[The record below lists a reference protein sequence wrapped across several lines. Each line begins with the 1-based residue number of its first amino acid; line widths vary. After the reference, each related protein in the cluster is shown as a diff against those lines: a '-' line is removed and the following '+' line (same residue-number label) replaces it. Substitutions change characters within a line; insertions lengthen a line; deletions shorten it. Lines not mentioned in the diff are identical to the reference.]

1 MKNRGK
7 LLRAFFQLFLSYALS
22 VLTVMCFLDGF
33 GLVFSPVMLCLVSF
47 IFICLVFGFFFV
59 SPMRKN
65 RKTRIFILLIIL
77 LSVLLYLLLFF
88 KQILFGFTSIID
100 EVRRAFT
107 QYYGGI
113 FRGKATGAP
122 DASQVT
128 FAGIFMV
135 ILESIPICYVI
146 RRGGYRWIML
156 VSGLSVAMLPFLAG
170 LIMGNGYLLFYIICL
185 FPVFTTGGINRKKR
199 ILRTSLQML
208 VFGVT
213 VLCLLLAVAI
223 CPRSWYDSK
232 FNAEE
237 TKQKIQESTYKIE
250 SQLFR
255 KIFHSMED
263 SASYAG
269 GLNKGELG
277 WVDEIKYSNKS
288 ALEIT
293 VPEEVKESKCYSMFF
308 RSYVG
313 EAYESNRF
321 SALGRGGK
329 LEKSRLDKKYG
340 RDTGE
345 LISVDAPD
353 WWAKGTVSIKNIWAG
368 EDYFAPYACDEEVGY
383 DRDGNIKYGKGTK
396 DNNQYSISCYY
407 QVNDR
412 MNNILDAGGNDDSV
426 YGFDD
431 GSTVRAVVNLI
442 DGFPVYGYEDMDRV
456 SGRLYHNKPELN
468 RGTVLREIE
477 MEYRDFAY
485 KYDLMIPQNICD
497 RTVKAFQ
504 GLDDFGENPVRKAYS
519 EGNYDIYKHE
529 EKMSLKQISYYIG
542 RIKGYLDEKTEYSLK
557 PGHLPVG
564 EDFTEYFLFQGKEG
578 YCTYYAA
585 TATIAF
591 RSLGIPARYVE
602 GFKASKQDIDNA
614 RNNGDGTYSFILKDV
629 NAHAW
634 VEIYIDGYGWHP
646 VEVTPGYEQNSNAE
660 SIEGMLESKPSP
672 GSTNGTEGQIGL
684 GEDEDK
690 PEEFEPDEDE
700 PDEYD
705 PYSFGSPSPA
715 PEDASPVG
723 TKTGITILI
732 CILTAVLL
740 AAAGLV
746 MLGLRRMKIR
756 KKLNNP
762 VLAKRALYLYCALE
776 KELIKKAH
784 INSISELLDKT
795 VGEIK
800 LKDSGQDLSGELSEI
815 QRIGEKACFSG
826 KDISKEEW
834 ARIRELC
841 GEVKKVLDNP
851 GKLL

>member
-7 LLRAFFQLFLSYALS
+7 LLRAFFQLFLSCALS

-33 GLVFSPVMLCLVSF
+33 GLVFSPVMLCLASF
-47 IFICLVFGFFFV
+47 IFICLIFGFFFV

-77 LSVLLYLLLFF
+77 ISVVLYLLLFF
-88 KQILFGFTSIID
+88 KQILSGFTFIID

-113 FRGKATGAP
+113 FRGNATGAP

-135 ILESIPICYVI
+135 ILESIPVCYVI
-146 RRGGYRWIML
+146 RRGGYRWIIL
-156 VSGLSVAMLPFLAG
+156 VSCLSVSMLPFLAG
-170 LIMGNGYLLFYIICL
+170 LLMENGYLLFYIICL

-293 VPEEVKESKCYSMFF
+293 VPEEVKESKSYSMFF

-313 EAYESNRF
+313 ESYESNRF
-321 SALGRGGK
+321 SDLGRGGK

-345 LISVDAPD
+345 LISVDAPG
-353 WWAKGTVSIKNIWAG
+353 WWPKGTLSIKNIWAG

-383 DRDGNIKYGKGTK
+383 DRDGNIKYGRDFKA
-396 DNNQYSISCYY
+396 NSLYSVSCYY
-407 QVNDR
+407 WVNDW
-412 MNNILDAGGNDDSV
+412 MNNILDGGGDEGALYS
-426 YGFDD
+426 
-431 GSTVRAVVNLI
+431 
-442 DGFPVYGYEDMDRV
+442 YENMDRV
-456 SGRLYHNKPELN
+456 SGRLYLDNPGMDTGN
-468 RGTVLREIE
+468 VSRETE
-477 MEYRDFAY
+477 KEYREFAY

-504 GLDDFGENPVRKAYS
+504 GLDHFGENPVEKAYS
-519 EGNYDIYKHE
+519 EGNYDIYRHE
-529 EKMSLKQISYYIG
+529 KKMSLRQISYYIS

-660 SIEGMLESKPSP
+660 SMEGMLENKPSP
-672 GSTNGTEGQIGL
+672 GNGNGNGTEGQIGL

-690 PEEFEPDEDE
+690 PEEFEPEENE
-700 PDEYD
+700 PEEYD
-705 PYSFGSPSPA
+705 PYSFASPSPA
-715 PEDASPVG
+715 PGGALPGG
-723 TKTGITILI
+723 TKTGIIILI
-732 CILTAVLL
+732 CVLLAVFL

-756 KKLNNP
+756 KKLNDP

-784 INSISELLDKT
+784 IDSISGLLDKT
-795 VGEIK
+795 GGEIEI
-800 LKDSGQDLSGELSEI
+800 KDSRHDLSGELSEI

-834 ARIRELC
+834 VSIRELC